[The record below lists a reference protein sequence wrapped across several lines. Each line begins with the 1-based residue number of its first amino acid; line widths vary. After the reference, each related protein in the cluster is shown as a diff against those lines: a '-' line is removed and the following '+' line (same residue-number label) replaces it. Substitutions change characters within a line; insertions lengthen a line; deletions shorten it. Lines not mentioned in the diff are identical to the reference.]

1 MRVRERAFGR
11 GDGRRERARFAKSSI
26 KCITRGCG
34 TGHRDGV
41 CLIYFDARRE
51 RRRTRHRPFLIL
63 SSLSPSHRDVLWLV
77 TNSDG
82 FEPHS
87 SCPPP
92 SLPKRFFKRARF
104 RIIHRG
110 HSSSLKVEL
119 ELARFYSRILFTF
132 DNCLTR
138 FNPTGYNRNS
148 VSACSVP
155 DHERSLCNSW
165 HVNGQRNFRICRL
178 IISYKRADTK
188 LISLVQFIPLFVA

>member
-26 KCITRGCG
+26 KCITRGCD

-41 CLIYFDARRE
+41 CLIYFDARWE

-87 SCPPP
+87 FPPP
-92 SLPKRFFKRARF
+92 HPPSSAFSTAPDSKL
-104 RIIHRG
+104 ITVG

-138 FNPTGYNRNS
+138 FNPTGNNRNS

-155 DHERSLCNSW
+155 NHERSLCNSW

-188 LISLVQFIPLFVA
+188 LISLVQFILLFVA